1 MLREAGSEHLR
12 SIKWKL
18 IAMYLGLVLI
28 VMIVSGT
35 YILLSLRNI
44 EIDKSRAQ
52 LESYAEKINEQVIES
67 VEERNFQEK
76 LMETVTNAV
85 GIQGNILDS
94 NGDTIASTTELKAPY
109 PEYTDQAIIAA
120 MNGMTSFSSGKRS
133 TDSLGLLKEWMSY
146 AMPAQNRE
154 SGQSY
159 IVYTRLDAGD
169 MQASLNQTTQTIVA
183 AVAIA
188 LFLAV
193 IMGYVFAQTLTG
205 PILALTK
212 GAKSLAEGSLNQ
224 SLKVRSGDEIGQ
236 LTSSFNYMASEL
248 TKNMSEISREK
259 NRLEIILHNM
269 SDGVIS
275 FNRDGD
281 LMLANAAA
289 ENMLGVEEMTMD
301 FSEFVRAYDV
311 NSAVYLDM
319 GSEPSRK
326 VIFPVG
332 KQFINANFSPY
343 YDTAGHIE
351 GVVVVLQDI
360 TEQKKL
366 DDMRKEFVANVS
378 HELRTPLTTVKS
390 YTETLMEGAIDDKE
404 IAMDFLG
411 IIDSEADRMAFLVRD
426 LLQLTRFDN
435 KQVRLDITEIEMNEF
450 LSLTVRQNKIHADAK
465 NQELTFEPY
474 AHDVVIYGDRD
485 RVGQVVNNI
494 VTNAV
499 KYSLDQAKIHIYI
512 GEDAQYYKISV
523 KDTGMGISREDL
535 PRIFER
541 FYRVDKA
548 RSRAM
553 GGTGLGLAIAK
564 EIMESHGG
572 RLTAESEYGKGT
584 IMTMWF
590 PKERPELHYEE
601 DEA

>member
-1 MLREAGSEHLR
+1 MR
-12 SIKWKL
+12 SIKWK
-18 IAMYLGLVLI
+18 LI

-52 LESYAEKINEQVIES
+52 LESYAEKINEQVVES
-67 VEERNFQEK
+67 VGEENFQAE
-76 LMETVTNAV
+76 LMKTVTNAV
-85 GIQGNILDS
+85 GIQGNILDA

-109 PEYTDQAIIAA
+109 PTYTDQAIIAA

-146 AMPAQNRE
+146 AMPAQADEDGR
-154 SGQSY
+154 SY

-188 LFLAV
+188 LFLAA

-212 GAKSLAEGSLNQ
+212 GAKSLAEGGGLNQ
-224 SLKVRSGDEIGQ
+224 SLKVRSSDEIGQ

-259 NRLEIILHNM
+259 NRLEILLHNM

-275 FNRDGD
+275 FSRDGD

-289 ENMLGVEEMTMD
+289 TEMLGVEEMTMD
-301 FSEFVRAYDV
+301 FSQFIRAYDI
-311 NSAVYLDM
+311 NSSVYLDM
-319 GSEPSRK
+319 GNEPSKK

-343 YDTAGHIE
+343 YDTAGRIE

-390 YTETLMEGAIDDKE
+390 YTETLIEGAIEDRE
-404 IAMDFLG
+404 IALDFLG

-450 LSLTVRQNKIHADAK
+450 LNITVRQNKIHAEAK

-474 AHDVVIYGDRD
+474 PHDVVIYGDRD

-494 VTNAV
+494 VTNAI
-499 KYSLDQAKIHIYI
+499 KYSLEQAQIRIYI

-523 KDTGMGISREDL
+523 RDTGMGISREDL

-564 EIMESHGG
+564 EIMEGHGG

-584 IMTMWF
+584 VMTMWF
-590 PKERPELHYEE
+590 PKERPVLHYEE
-601 DEA
+601 AEN